1 MIYLASIILS
11 MFLTIVLIP
20 IFKKLAIRLN
30 IMDIPNKRKLHLNPI
45 PKTGGLAMAFGIFAP
60 VILWGPESELLTAIL
75 MGASVVFLFG
85 TIDDLKGINYQVKL
99 SGQLIAALIVVFY
112 GGIKIK
118 IIGTFCGY
126 DLILSDWYS
135 IPLTIFVIVGVINAF
150 NLSDGLDG
158 LAGGISLLSFIC
170 IGYLAYQADQ
180 IIICFLAVAI
190 TGSIIGFLRY
200 NTHPAILFMGDA
212 GSQIIGFFAITLVL
226 SLTQAHN
233 PLCRLLPLILMGYP
247 VLDTLTV
254 FVKRISK
261 GNSPFIADKGHFHH
275 KFIYLGLSH
284 NEAVLLI
291 YILQAGLISLGY
303 VFRFYSEV
311 FILMLYLAFAGVIL
325 KSMSVAAKKGWKI
338 NRLRHL
344 PKYFKRPIMGIFSEE
359 ILIKVLFKSIETGIP
374 LMFFFT
380 CFVPNKI
387 PRTISICSIVLF
399 ALILGMWFTK
409 KQWVSGILRLSLY
422 IIIPFLLFIGET
434 NAQLWMMPA
443 IEYIYN
449 LSFVALAI
457 GVYLTL
463 RFTRRKDGFRSTPLD
478 FLILFIAFVPG
489 LIDPQIRS
497 YHMGF
502 LAAKII
508 VLLFSYEVL
517 MGELRGKITK
527 LGVSTAI
534 LMLVVGIRGII

>member
-11 MFLTIVLIP
+11 MFLTIMLIP

-45 PKTGGLAMAFGIFAP
+45 PKTGGPAMALGIFAP
-60 VILWGPESELLTAIL
+60 VILWGPESDLLTAIL
-75 MGASVVFLFG
+75 MGALVVFLFG
-85 TIDDLKGINYQVKL
+85 TIDDFKGINYQAKL
-99 SGQLIAALIVVFY
+99 SGQLIAAIIVVFY

-150 NLSDGLDG
+150 NLADGLDG

-180 IIICFLAVAI
+180 VIICFLAFAI
-190 TGSIIGFLRY
+190 IGSIIGFLRY

-212 GSQIIGFFAITLVL
+212 GSQILGFFAITLAL

-275 KFIYLGLSH
+275 KFIHLGLSH

-303 VFRFYSEV
+303 IFRFYSEV
-311 FILMLYLAFAGVIL
+311 FILMLYLAFAGVIF
-325 KSMSVAAKKGWKI
+325 KSISVVAKKGWKI

-344 PKYFKRPIMGIFSEE
+344 PQYFKRPVRDIFPEE
-359 ILIKVLFKSIETGIP
+359 ILIKVLFKSIEAGIP
-374 LMFFFT
+374 LIFFFT

-387 PRTISICSIVLF
+387 PKTISICSIILF
-399 ALILGMWFTK
+399 ALILGVWFTK
-409 KQWVSGILRLSLY
+409 KKWVSGILRLSLY
-422 IIIPFLLFIGET
+422 MIIPFLLFIGET
-434 NAQLWMMPA
+434 NAQGWMMPT

-449 LSFVALAI
+449 FSFVVLAI
-457 GVYLTL
+457 GVSLTL

-478 FLILFIAFVPG
+478 FLILFIAFVPN

-517 MGELRGKITK
+517 MGELRGRITK
-527 LGVSTAI
+527 FGVSTAT
-534 LMLVVGIRGII
+534 LMLVVGMRGII